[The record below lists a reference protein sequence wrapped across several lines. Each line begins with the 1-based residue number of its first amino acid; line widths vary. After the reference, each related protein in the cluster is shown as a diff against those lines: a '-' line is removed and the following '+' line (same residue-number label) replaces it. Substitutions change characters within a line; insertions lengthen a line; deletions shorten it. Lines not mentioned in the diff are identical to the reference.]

1 MSLRDKL
8 SEYRGLT
15 SFRKTEWDALENLPD
30 EYSKIF
36 VFKNQQQTRK
46 TAFLENKEKGFAYPN
61 FYVRITIKNVP
72 FEQLKELGVNAPL
85 VLSFLL
91 KHERKMTV
99 QHFRVKRNPYHSDPT
114 VPVESGRSYYLCFG
128 FRKIFAQPTFSKCF
142 NGCDKTKFRK
152 SFIDFESHYY
162 CTFYYYNVFPP
173 ASVAIY
179 CVEGKQPEAM
189 PIMYGEM
196 LGADPMHVIL

>member
-15 SFRKTEWDALENLPD
+15 SFRKTEWNALENLPD

-99 QHFRVKRNPYHSDPT
+99 QHFRVKRNPYHPDPT

-179 CVEGKQPEAM
+179 CVDGKQPEAM